1 VRALAASLLGV
12 LAAAGTAAAGNLS
25 VAPVRVELGPAQS
38 TAIIT
43 VRNLDDAAI
52 VVQARPA
59 AWSQHDGEDR
69 LEDTRELL
77 VTPPLFT
84 IAAKGQQVLRVALL
98 RKPDPARE
106 LDYRLVLTEVP
117 PPPGPDFKG
126 LRLALRITLPAFV
139 APEAH
144 AAPDITWRHSWRADG
159 TLEIEAHNHGNA
171 HIQIIDFDVQRD
183 AQVPQTLHGDGRYL
197 LPGST
202 ARWQLNAGAGVPRAT
217 HLVLHGHS
225 DAGDF
230 NVASDSG
237 SQ

>member
-1 VRALAASLLGV
+1 V

-25 VAPVRVELGPAQS
+25 VAPVRAELGSAQG

-43 VRNLDDAAI
+43 VHNIDDAPI

-59 AWSQHDGEDR
+59 TWSQPDGADR

-84 IAAKGQQVLRVALL
+84 IPAKGQQVLRIALL

-117 PPPGPDFKG
+117 PPPDPEFKG
-126 LRLALRITLPAFV
+126 LRLALRITLPVFV
-139 APEAH
+139 AAEVH
-144 AAPDITWRHSWRADG
+144 ATPDVSWRHSWQADG
-159 TLEIEAHNHGNA
+159 SLGIEATNHGTA
-171 HIQIIDFDVQRD
+171 HIQIIDFDVQSDPQASQPLLGD
-183 AQVPQTLHGDGRYL
+183 ARYL
-197 LPGST
+197 LPGT
-202 ARWQLNAGAGVPRAT
+202 TTHWQLRAGAGFPRAP

-230 NVASDSG
+230 NVASDSAG
-237 SQ
+237 P